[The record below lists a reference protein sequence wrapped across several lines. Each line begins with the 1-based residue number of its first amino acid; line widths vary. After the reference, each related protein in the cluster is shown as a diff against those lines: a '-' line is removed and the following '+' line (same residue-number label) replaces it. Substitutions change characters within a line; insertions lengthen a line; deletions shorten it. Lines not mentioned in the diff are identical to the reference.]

1 MEQNSNLKRR
11 RVIFRLLRIALM
23 AFALLLLAIVMNPQR
38 YLPPDMTLGEFFQS
52 MIGVLMLAGVMA
64 SVVYRAWND
73 YQRKKREKN
82 ESR

>member
-23 AFALLLLAIVMNPQR
+23 AFALLLLAIVMNPKR
-38 YLPPDMTLGEFFQS
+38 YLPPDMTLGEFFQG
-52 MIGVLMLAGVMA
+52 MLGVFMLAGVMA

-82 ESR
+82 GSR

>member
-23 AFALLLLAIVMNPQR
+23 AFALLLLAIVMNPKR

-52 MIGVLMLAGVMA
+52 MLGVFMLAGVMA